1 MSTNLPEAAS
11 EETRMVLQSLDR
23 LDSRGYDDRW
33 IADYLSGKT
42 GQKVGPEE
50 IRKVDFTLA
59 NGDKIGW
66 RSWRW
71 ITLKPEVGEE

>member
-1 MSTNLPEAAS
+1 MSTDLLGAVS
-11 EETRMVLQSLDR
+11 EETRMVLQSLNR
-23 LDSRGYDDRW
+23 LYSRGYDDRW

-66 RSWRW
+66 RSGHWV
-71 ITLKPEVGEE
+71 IVK

>member
-1 MSTNLPEAAS
+1 MSTDLLGAVS
-11 EETRMVLQSLDR
+11 EETRMVLQSLNR
-23 LDSRGYDDRW
+23 LYSRGYDDRW

-66 RSWRW
+66 RSSGWMVV
-71 ITLKPEVGEE
+71 K

>member
-1 MSTNLPEAAS
+1 MSTDLLGAVS
-11 EETRMVLQSLDR
+11 EETRMVLQSLNR
-23 LDSRGYDDRW
+23 LYSRGYDDRW

-59 NGDKIGW
+59 NGDKIG
-66 RSWRW
+66 
-71 ITLKPEVGEE
+71 

>member
-1 MSTNLPEAAS
+1 MSTNLPDAVS
-11 EETRMVLQSLDR
+11 EETRMVLRSLDR

-33 IADYLSGKT
+33 IADYLSGKI

-50 IRKVDFTLA
+50 IRKIDFTLA

-66 RSWRW
+66 RSSGWMVV
-71 ITLKPEVGEE
+71 K

>member
-1 MSTNLPEAAS
+1 MSTDLLGAVS
-11 EETRMVLQSLDR
+11 EETRMVLQSLNR
-23 LDSRGYDDRW
+23 LYSRGYDDRW

-66 RSWRW
+66 RSCGWMVV
-71 ITLKPEVGEE
+71 K

>member
-1 MSTNLPEAAS
+1 MSTDLPDTVS

-23 LDSRGYDDRW
+23 LDSRGYDDLW

-66 RSWRW
+66 RSSGWMVV
-71 ITLKPEVGEE
+71 K

>member
-1 MSTNLPEAAS
+1 MSTDLLGAVS
-11 EETRMVLQSLDR
+11 EETRMVLQSLNR

-66 RSWRW
+66 RSSGWMVV
-71 ITLKPEVGEE
+71 K

>member
-1 MSTNLPEAAS
+1 MTENLSEAADN
-11 EETRMVLQSLDR
+11 ETDLVVHSLNR
-23 LDSRGYDDRW
+23 LNSRGYDDLW

-66 RSWRW
+66 RSSGWMVV
-71 ITLKPEVGEE
+71 K

>member
-1 MSTNLPEAAS
+1 MSTNVPDAAS

-42 GQKVGPEE
+42 GQKVGPGE

-66 RSWRW
+66 RSSGW
-71 ITLKPEVGEE
+71 IVVK